1 MVPPQHMDGKSFL
14 PLILNRPK
22 NIKEKWPDTFL
33 IESSGRRETPE
44 QMAEIRARNAALRLA
59 AKMNETE
66 NGTVTDDDEDPNE
79 SESSKIASLSDLLK
93 KDMTL
98 YFGSHEDDDD
108 DDGKIIFFLRFFNF
122 KIFPQIKD

>member
-1 MVPPQHMDGKSFL
+1 MIPPLHMDGKSIL
-14 PLILNRPK
+14 PLISNRQR

-59 AKMNETE
+59 AKLNETE
-66 NGTVTDDDEDPNE
+66 NGTTFDEEENE
-79 SESSKIASLSDLLK
+79 GGASTRSALADLLK
-93 KDMTL
+93 KDMNL

-108 DDGKIIFFLRFFNF
+108 DDGNLFL
-122 KIFPQIKD
+122 D